1 MKMKPLIVTVS
12 LSALSLSA
20 CATEQNVTA
29 EKIVEPEAVVASE
42 AVLEVETASTLT
54 EEVTEV
60 TEGIVAV
67 ETVAF
72 EEEKTSETLVEA
84 DLVDEAEVA
93 EGDANFDAGEVVETV
108 AEQVVDGASS
118 AIEAVKEVA
127 ED

>member
-1 MKMKPLIVTVS
+1 MKPLIVTVS

-54 EEVTEV
+54 EEVTE
-60 TEGIVAV
+60 GIVAV

-108 AEQVVDGASS
+108 AEQVVDSASS

>member
-54 EEVTEV
+54 EEVTE
-60 TEGIVAV
+60 GIVAV

-108 AEQVVDGASS
+108 AEQVVDSASS